1 MSFDEAKAQ
10 NADIIIGVLHFPP
23 TNGSQQQSV
32 FTEIMTEYG
41 AKTCVYGHLHGK
53 ESFKHGLKGVF
64 NGVKYELVSL
74 DYLEACPKE
83 VEYE

>member
-1 MSFDEAKAQ
+1 MSFDEAKVAQ
-10 NADIIIGVLHFPP
+10 PDVIIGVLHFPP
-23 TNGSQQQSV
+23 TNGNHQPSA

-41 AKTCVYGHLHGK
+41 AKICVYGHLHGK
-53 ESFKHGLKGVF
+53 EAFKHGLQGVF

-83 VEYE
+83 VDYE